1 MMRRFRVVLSLLA
14 IMLIGDPSAALA
26 QEATPEADGFTEE
39 GVTFEPL
46 ALGTELT
53 LPATGELALVRISFE
68 PGAGFPADEGDPSYA
83 LAFIE
88 SGELTVRQA
97 GPFVVMR
104 AGALAT
110 AMSEEMAG
118 GTFAPATE
126 EITDG
131 QEVTLSAGDTALFP
145 PDVGGSEIRNDG
157 QERTV
162 VLVAFVGPP
171 APGSTPE
178 AGTPTP

>member
-1 MMRRFRVVLSLLA
+1 MRRFRVVLVLLA
-14 IMLIGDPSAALA
+14 TMLIGVPTAVFA
-26 QEATPEADGFTEE
+26 QEATPSAEE
-39 GVTFEPL
+39 FMPEGITFEPL
-46 ALGTELT
+46 ALGTNLT
-53 LPATGELALVRISFE
+53 LPTNGELAMIRISFE
-68 PGAGFPADEGDPSYA
+68 PGVGFPAEEGDPTYA
-83 LAFIE
+83 LVVIE
-88 SGELTVRQA
+88 SGELTVRQD
-97 GPFVVMR
+97 GPFTVMR

-145 PDVGGSEIRNDG
+145 PDVRGSEIRNNG
-157 QERTV
+157 QERAV
-162 VLVAFVGPP
+162 VLVAFVGPSMAQGTP
-171 APGSTPE
+171 A